1 MRSLYSPNAQP
12 LTGHTREPDP
22 THNELKHT
30 TTPHT
35 QNSNSRTN
43 AATPNL
49 TLLGFLEVISPHG
62 YTFRFKT
69 NRVCEVFD

>member
-1 MRSLYSPNAQP
+1 MSSSTRPDTAHAKQQLTNERS
-12 LTGHTREPDP
+12 H
-22 THNELKHT
+22 
-30 TTPHT
+30 
-35 QNSNSRTN
+35 
-43 AATPNL
+43 TPNL